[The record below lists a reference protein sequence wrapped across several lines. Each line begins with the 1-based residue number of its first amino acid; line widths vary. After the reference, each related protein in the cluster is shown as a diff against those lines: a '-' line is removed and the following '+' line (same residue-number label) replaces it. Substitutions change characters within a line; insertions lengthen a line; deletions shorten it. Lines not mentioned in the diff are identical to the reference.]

1 MSTLKFQAG
10 PWSDL
15 LAKIQSNGSESL
27 AQGKKFVFLYVCAN
41 WSMPCRKM
49 ETDTLSDQL
58 VADFFNANFLNIRI
72 LMGIIPEA
80 DTRKKLNEALHIN
93 VDTYPLCLFLD
104 HQGKVLHQVVGDL
117 APIDLIN
124 EAKTALSSE
133 INNHLLGVLK

>member
-1 MSTLKFQAG
+1 MSTLKFQTG

-15 LAKIQSNGSESL
+15 LAQIQNNGSESI
-27 AQGKKFVFLYVCAN
+27 ATGEKFVFLYVCAN

-58 VADFFNANFLNIRI
+58 VADFFNANFINIRI

-80 DTRKKLNEALHIN
+80 DTRKKLNETLKIN
-93 VDTYPLCLFLD
+93 VDNYPLCLFLD
-104 HQGKVLHQVVGDL
+104 HQGKVLHQVVGEL

-124 EAKTALSSE
+124 EAKTALSSK
-133 INNHLLGVLK
+133 INNLLGVLK

>member
-1 MSTLKFQAG
+1 MSTLKFQTG

-15 LAKIQSNGSESL
+15 LSQIQNNGSESV
-27 AQGKKFVFLYVCAN
+27 AAGKKFVFLYVCAN

-58 VADFFNANFLNIRI
+58 VTDFFNANFLNIRI

-80 DTRKKLNEALHIN
+80 DTRKKLNEALKVN

-104 HQGKVLHQVVGDL
+104 RQGKVLHQVVGDL
-117 APIDLIN
+117 APGDLIN

-133 INNHLLGVLK
+133 INNLLGILK

>member
-1 MSTLKFQAG
+1 MSTLKFQTG

-15 LAKIQSNGSESL
+15 LAKIQNDGSESV
-27 AQGKKFVFLYVCAN
+27 AAGKKFVFLYVCAN

-58 VADFFNANFLNIRI
+58 VSDFFNANFINIRI

-80 DTRKKLNEALHIN
+80 DTRKRLNKELSIN

-124 EAKTALSSE
+124 EAKTALSSK
-133 INNHLLGVLK
+133 INNLLGALK

>member
-1 MSTLKFQAG
+1 MSPLKFQTG

-15 LAKIQSNGSESL
+15 LAQIQNNGSE
-27 AQGKKFVFLYVCAN
+27 AVAPGKKFVFLYVCAN

-80 DTRKKLNEALHIN
+80 DTRKKLNEALKIN
-93 VDTYPLCLFLD
+93 VDSYPLCLFLD
-104 HQGKVLHQVVGDL
+104 DQGKVLHQFVGDL
-117 APIDLIN
+117 APVDLIN
-124 EAKTALSSE
+124 EAKIALSSK
-133 INNHLLGVLK
+133 INNLLGVLK